1 MAWRTGPVRVPQ
13 SRTST
18 QDHARI
24 DRPLIRGPPG
34 LAWPMATVGD
44 LMSRELVRVARDDS
58 IEDAAERMSG
68 RRVGSALV
76 FDGERLVGILT
87 ERDVLRVVGA
97 RELAGAKVGDWMTSH
112 PETVGAEETAEQ
124 AGVLML

>member
-1 MAWRTGPVRVPQ
+1 
-13 SRTST
+13 
-18 QDHARI
+18 
-24 DRPLIRGPPG
+24 
-34 LAWPMATVGD
+34 MATVGD

-87 ERDVLRVVGA
+87 ERDVLGVVGA
-97 RELAGAKVGDWMTSH
+97 RRLAGAAVGDWMTSH

-124 AGVLML
+124 AGVLMLHGGFRHLPVVEGTTVVGIVSMRDLVGDALSDHAPRGA